1 METEEAV
8 VEIQPCKRRHK
19 WRWEYWSDGVSAK
32 VCQNCGTIKE
42 TADEVKD
49 DNNLP
54 EWMW

>member
-1 METEEAV
+1 METEEVV
-8 VEIQPCKRRHK
+8 VEVQPCKRRHK
-19 WRWEYWSDGVSAK
+19 WRWEYWSDGISAK